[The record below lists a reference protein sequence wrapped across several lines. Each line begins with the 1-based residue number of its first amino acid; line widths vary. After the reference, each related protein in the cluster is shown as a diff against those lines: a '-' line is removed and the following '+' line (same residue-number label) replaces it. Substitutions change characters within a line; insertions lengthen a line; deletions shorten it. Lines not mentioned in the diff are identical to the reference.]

1 MKKDIDIDEYEQSE
15 HEHCD
20 HEHEH
25 CDHDHEHEHKHDCHH
40 EHEHGCGCC
49 HHDEEGEE
57 PGLSKILLALAL
69 FIAGILV
76 EHVPF
81 IHYKLAP
88 VYLFEGVNLYRTLYM
103 ILYFASFVICGR
115 GVIRSALSNI
125 RKGDFMDEK
134 FLMSVAS
141 IGAICIGKSGEAVAI
156 MLFYCIGEFFQDYAV
171 DRSRDSIAALV
182 ELRADTANVLK
193 EGRFVQMKA
202 EDVEVGA
209 IIQVKNGERIPL
221 DGVVLEGSSSVDTSV
236 LTGESMPREIG
247 AKDQVLAG
255 MVNIGGVLKIQV
267 TKPYGQSAVSRILE
281 LTQKSQAVKA
291 RAEKFISRFAK
302 VYTPV
307 VCIAALAVA
316 IVCPLVCMIFF
327 PEVYAQTGWSV
338 WFYRAFMFLV
348 VSCPCALVIS
358 VPLAFFSGIGLAG
371 RNGILIKGSNFV
383 EALSKVDTGV
393 FDKTGT
399 LTKGIFD
406 VTSVISAGA
415 MSEDELIA
423 LAAHAEHFSSH
434 PISRSIKKAHLAKC
448 GVPDGQSPECCT
460 CCERKNC
467 EELNGYGIKILL
479 DGKTVL
485 AGNKALMQKEHVEFD
500 ESGFAGHQ
508 TSGTVVYIAREGRFE
523 GAVVISD
530 SPKENASDSIKALR
544 KEGVKKTVMLTG
556 DNENA
561 AVLVAKEL
569 GIDDVYAGLLP
580 EDKVDKIES
589 LIESKNEKGTKSR
602 GTVMFVGDGVN
613 DGPVLARSDV
623 GVAMGAMGSDA
634 AIEAADV
641 VIMDDKLI
649 KLSQAVKISR
659 RTMGIVYQNIWISL
673 GVKAAVMVLGA
684 LGITNMWFAV
694 FGDVGVCF
702 IAVLNALRMSIQNAA
717 SPCSRPSHRP
727 TQSPAQ

>member
-1 MKKDIDIDEYEQSE
+1 MMEDFMKKDIDE

-25 CDHDHEHEHKHDCHH
+25 EHCGHDHEHCGHDH

-49 HHDEEGEE
+49 HHDGDGEEE

-69 FIAGILV
+69 FTLGIIV

-125 RKGDFMDEK
+125 RKGDFMDEQ
-134 FLMSVAS
+134 FLMSAAS

-171 DRSRDSIAALV
+171 DRSRDSIKALV
-182 ELRADTANVLK
+182 ELRADTASVLK
-193 EGRFVQMKA
+193 DGQFVQIEA

-221 DGVVLEGSSSVDTSV
+221 DGVVLEGTSSVDTSV

-247 AKDQVLAG
+247 VKDQVLAG

-281 LTQKSQAVKA
+281 LTQRSQAVKA

-302 VYTPV
+302 VYTPI
-307 VCIAALAVA
+307 VCFSALAVA
-316 IVCPLVCMIFF
+316 IAAPLVCLLFF
-327 PEVYAQTGWSV
+327 PDVFAQTGWSV
-338 WFYRAFMFLV
+338 WVYRALMFLV

-406 VTSVISAGA
+406 VTSVISGGD

-423 LAAHAEHFSSH
+423 LAAHAEHFSNH
-434 PISRSIKKAHLAKC
+434 PISKSIKKAHLAKC
-448 GVPDGQSPECCT
+448 GALNGEKPECCT

-479 DGKTVL
+479 DGKLVL
-485 AGNKALMQKEHVEFD
+485 AGNRALMQKEHVEFD
-500 ESGFAGHQ
+500 ESEFAKAE
-508 TSGTVVYIAREGRFE
+508 TAGTVVYIARDGRFE

-530 SPKENASDSIKALR
+530 STRENASDSIKALR
-544 KEGVKKTVMLTG
+544 KEGVRKTIMLTG

-580 EDKVDKIES
+580 EDKVEKIED

-659 RTMGIVYQNIWISL
+659 KTMRIVYQNIWISL

>member
-1 MKKDIDIDEYEQSE
+1 MEDFMKKDIDE

-25 CDHDHEHEHKHDCHH
+25 EHCGHDHEHCGHDH

-49 HHDEEGEE
+49 HHDGDGEEE

-69 FIAGILV
+69 FTLGIIV

-125 RKGDFMDEK
+125 RKGDFMDEQ
-134 FLMSVAS
+134 FLMSAAS

-171 DRSRDSIAALV
+171 DRSRDSIKALV
-182 ELRADTANVLK
+182 ELRADTASVLK
-193 EGRFVQMKA
+193 DGQFVQIEA

-221 DGVVLEGSSSVDTSV
+221 DGVVLEGTSSVDTSV

-247 AKDQVLAG
+247 VKDQVLAG

-281 LTQKSQAVKA
+281 LTQRSQAVKA

-302 VYTPV
+302 VYTPI
-307 VCIAALAVA
+307 VCFSALAVA
-316 IVCPLVCMIFF
+316 IAAPLVCLLFF
-327 PEVYAQTGWSV
+327 PDVFAQTGWSV
-338 WFYRAFMFLV
+338 WVYRALMFLV

-406 VTSVISAGA
+406 VTSVISGGD

-423 LAAHAEHFSSH
+423 LAAHAEHFSNH
-434 PISRSIKKAHLAKC
+434 PISKSIKKAHLAKC
-448 GVPDGQSPECCT
+448 GALNGENPECCT

-479 DGKTVL
+479 DGKLVL
-485 AGNKALMQKEHVEFD
+485 AGNRALMQKEHVEFD
-500 ESGFAGHQ
+500 ESEFAKAE
-508 TSGTVVYIAREGRFE
+508 TAGTVVYIARDNRFE

-530 SPKENASDSIKALR
+530 STRENASDSIKALR
-544 KEGVKKTVMLTG
+544 KEGVRKTIMLTG

-580 EDKVDKIES
+580 EDKVEKIED

-659 RTMGIVYQNIWISL
+659 KTMRIVYQNIWISL

>member
-1 MKKDIDIDEYEQSE
+1 MEDFMKKDIDE

-25 CDHDHEHEHKHDCHH
+25 EHCGHDHEHCGHDH

-49 HHDEEGEE
+49 HHDGDGEEE

-69 FIAGILV
+69 FTLGIIV

-125 RKGDFMDEK
+125 RKGDFMDEQ
-134 FLMSVAS
+134 FLMSAAS

-171 DRSRDSIAALV
+171 DRSRDSIKALV
-182 ELRADTANVLK
+182 ELRADTASVLK
-193 EGRFVQMKA
+193 DGQFVQIEA

-221 DGVVLEGSSSVDTSV
+221 DGVVLEGTSSVDTSV

-247 AKDQVLAG
+247 VKDQVLAG

-281 LTQKSQAVKA
+281 LTQRSQAVKA

-302 VYTPV
+302 VYTPI
-307 VCIAALAVA
+307 VCFSALAVA
-316 IVCPLVCMIFF
+316 IAAPLVCLLFF
-327 PEVYAQTGWSV
+327 PDVFAQTGWSV
-338 WFYRAFMFLV
+338 WVYRALMFLV

-406 VTSVISAGA
+406 VTSVISAGD

-423 LAAHAEHFSSH
+423 LAAHAEHFSNH
-434 PISRSIKKAHLAKC
+434 PISKSIKKAHLAKC
-448 GVPDGQSPECCT
+448 GALNGENPECCT

-479 DGKTVL
+479 DGKLVL
-485 AGNKALMQKEHVEFD
+485 AGNRALMQKEHVEFD
-500 ESGFAGHQ
+500 ESEFAKAE
-508 TSGTVVYIAREGRFE
+508 TAGTVVYIARDGRFE

-530 SPKENASDSIKALR
+530 STRENASDSIKALR
-544 KEGVKKTVMLTG
+544 KEGVRKTIMLTG

-580 EDKVDKIES
+580 EDKVEKIED
-589 LIESKNEKGTKSR
+589 LIESRNEKGTRSR

-659 RTMGIVYQNIWISL
+659 KTMRIVYQNIWISL